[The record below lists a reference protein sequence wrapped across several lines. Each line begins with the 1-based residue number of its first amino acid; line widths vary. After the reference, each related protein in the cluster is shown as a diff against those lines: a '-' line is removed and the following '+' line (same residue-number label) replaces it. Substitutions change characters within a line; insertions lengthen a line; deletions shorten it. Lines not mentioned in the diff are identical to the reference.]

1 MLSLRGLV
9 RGCATVT
16 LTKPLRILHKRALSD
31 SVLELLPDQGQVLDL
46 TCGEGLDAS
55 EVLMNTDCKLLG
67 VDWDT
72 SKMPLTTSSLQK
84 QFGQDRFNGL
94 ACRASEIG
102 PLLRKCQVSPLSTMV
117 MLDMGPSQEQ
127 VKDHMRGMDIR
138 QDGPLDGRYC
148 REDGTTSLSE
158 ILATATEETLTLVLK
173 KYGGVVRAWMIS
185 REIVESR

>member
-1 MLSLRGLV
+1 
-9 RGCATVT
+9 
-16 LTKPLRILHKRALSD
+16 
-31 SVLELLPDQGQVLDL
+31 
-46 TCGEGLDAS
+46 
-55 EVLMNTDCKLLG
+55 
-67 VDWDT
+67 
-72 SKMPLTTSSLQK
+72 
-84 QFGQDRFNGL
+84 
-94 ACRASEIG
+94 
-102 PLLRKCQVSPLSTMV
+102 MV

-173 KYGGVVRAWMIS
+173 KYGGVVRARMIS